1 MICEKKVSFYVSKCV
16 TNDYLNPHLKAS
28 DRLSEH
34 KIIAHDK
41 QVKGKLFSTIT
52 NKRFSVVHTVMNLSL
67 YRHTCWVNLKHE
79 TQSVSGPG
87 DN

>member
-1 MICEKKVSFYVSKCV
+1 MICEKKVSFYVSKFV

-52 NKRFSVVHTVMNLSL
+52 NKRFTVDHTVMNFVLLPCMIFSSFFKNSYIL
-67 YRHTCWVNLKHE
+67 CVYLI
-79 TQSVSGPG
+79 
-87 DN
+87 

>member
-1 MICEKKVSFYVSKCV
+1 MICEKKVSFYVSEFV

-52 NKRFSVVHTVMNLSL
+52 NKRFTVDHTVMNFVLI
-67 YRHTCWVNLKHE
+67 VLKHKYIKNFLYKNI
-79 TQSVSGPG
+79 Q
-87 DN
+87 

>member
-52 NKRFSVVHTVMNLSL
+52 NKRFTVDHTVMNFVLCNNIQQP
-67 YRHTCWVNLKHE
+67 YRIART
-79 TQSVSGPG
+79 
-87 DN
+87 DA

>member
-52 NKRFSVVHTVMNLSL
+52 NKRFTVDHTVMNFVLI
-67 YRHTCWVNLKHE
+67 RKKE
-79 TQSVSGPG
+79 TNNNKMSPQLR
-87 DN
+87 

>member
-1 MICEKKVSFYVSKCV
+1 MICEKKVSFYVSKFV

-52 NKRFSVVHTVMNLSL
+52 NKRFTVDHTVMNFDLS
-67 YRHTCWVNLKHE
+67 YI
-79 TQSVSGPG
+79 
-87 DN
+87 